1 MKHLATI
8 LFFLFIVVSA
18 VLIATKSNG
27 QVYTDNSRLLSYVNV
42 QDSKRIYI
50 AYIDID
56 TLSRVHYEVRCNDTI
71 LKQGILPV
79 PYKFYNVPDTVWK
92 ESTIKAFNDLSTY
105 LKLIILE

>member
-1 MKHLATI
+1 MKHIATI
-8 LFFLFIVVSA
+8 LFFLLIVVSA

-27 QVYTDNSRLLSYVNV
+27 QVHTDNSRLLSYVNV

-56 TLSRVHYEVRCNDTI
+56 TLSRVHYEVRRNDTI

-92 ESTIKAFNDLSTY
+92 QSTIDAFKDMASFLH
-105 LKLIILE
+105 LQILE

>member
-1 MKHLATI
+1 MKNIATI

-18 VLIATKSNG
+18 VLIATKSNA
-27 QVYTDNSRLLSYVNV
+27 QVHTDNSRLLSYVNV

-56 TLSRVHYEVRCNDTI
+56 TLSRVHYEVRRNDTI

-79 PYKFYNVPDTVWK
+79 PYRFYNVPDTVWK
-92 ESTIKAFNDLSTY
+92 ESTIKAFNDLSTF
-105 LKLIILE
+105 LKLIIIE